1 MGLTEYYQQQRYILH
16 TMNDAGCM
24 SNEEYFKR
32 LNKLMD
38 QQMESMKKKEVDQPA
53 SQLEFT
59 QGELIVLHMA
69 LNNLTLELLPEGSL
83 GGDEIGADLRRGYLA
98 ALKSVATKLE
108 IYSR

>member
-1 MGLTEYYQQQRYILH
+1 MNIDQQY
-16 TMNDAGCM
+16 
-24 SNEEYFKR
+24 E
-32 LNKLMD
+32 NKLRALSVLNEVGLISDRAYFYKVRQLTMETKSMSD
-38 QQMESMKKKEVDQPA
+38 QTDLSPKTLQ
-53 SQLEFT
+53 FT
-59 QGELIVLHMA
+59 EGELITIHMA